1 MDSELCCGPP
11 PSARSERSL
20 SHSGKCIARLIDGQA
35 GVGELVTMKLIWLQR
50 AGVGV
55 LIVLVIL
62 LARESTIHSIDFP
75 VYHRAARQVLA
86 GNYELYPPE
95 AYGGR
100 PFPSQGFR
108 YAPAVAFLFVPL
120 GVLPLEAAAL
130 AFFVLKLAAFW
141 YVGVTVTRH
150 LGMSAHKRGVLI
162 AAFLLIGGYIA
173 EELRFG
179 NAHFFCIAL
188 MVLAFDRAEAGQVL
202 APAVAMAVAI
212 AMKITPIGL
221 VVYFALR
228 RRFALCLATVAVLC
242 LLLVAPAAIIG
253 TAGNVRQ
260 LRAFG
265 TYAMEKIDESDNYAL
280 RGVLMRYLTEGHED
294 NSHIDA
300 SIAHLS
306 STTVN
311 AIWILGVLGLGLAG
325 LMSLW
330 YDDRDAVVR
339 LLEFSIMLT
348 GIVLVSPHT
357 QRRYFVALYVPA
369 AVLVALLRRSPERRE
384 RRAIWVGLAAMAA
397 PATILPLIFEGRRL
411 ALLYEASSPYF
422 FGTLILF
429 AVLILLTQSLKAD
442 HNSKQSPGDRDHVE
456 RQ

>member
-1 MDSELCCGPP
+1 
-11 PSARSERSL
+11 
-20 SHSGKCIARLIDGQA
+20 
-35 GVGELVTMKLIWLQR
+35 
-50 AGVGV
+50 
-55 LIVLVIL
+55 
-62 LARESTIHSIDFP
+62 
-75 VYHRAARQVLA
+75 
-86 GNYELYPPE
+86 
-95 AYGGR
+95 
-100 PFPSQGFR
+100 
-108 YAPAVAFLFVPL
+108 
-120 GVLPLEAAAL
+120 
-130 AFFVLKLAAFW
+130 
-141 YVGVTVTRH
+141 
-150 LGMSAHKRGVLI
+150 
-162 AAFLLIGGYIA
+162 
-173 EELRFG
+173 
-179 NAHFFCIAL
+179 
-188 MVLAFDRAEAGQVL
+188 
-202 APAVAMAVAI
+202 
-212 AMKITPIGL
+212 
-221 VVYFALR
+221 
-228 RRFALCLATVAVLC
+228 
-242 LLLVAPAAIIG
+242 
-253 TAGNVRQ
+253 
-260 LRAFG
+260 
-265 TYAMEKIDESDNYAL
+265 
-280 RGVLMRYLTEGHED
+280 
-294 NSHIDA
+294 
-300 SIAHLS
+300 
-306 STTVN
+306 VN